1 MHAKMTRDRK
11 KSFIATIE
19 KTIEDLESSNRRMKA
34 VLLKVTQTH
43 FKPASAPGSP
53 ESASSVVSTD
63 EIPALHSEGQQQE
76 QEPPAKKVRH
86 GFTFIP

>member
-19 KTIEDLESSNRRMKA
+19 KTIEELESNNRRMKD

-43 FKPASAPGSP
+43 FKSSSAPASP
-53 ESASSVVSTD
+53 ESTSSIVSAED
-63 EIPALHSEGQQQE
+63 IPPLHSEGQQE
-76 QEPPAKKVRH
+76 QPPPAKKVRH
-86 GFTFIP
+86 GFTLIP